1 MEDVDEAGE
10 GAEGEVDE
18 GEGVGE
24 DVIEIMMEDGMTMV
38 VIMAEGGIIMEAVTM
53 EEVEITEEVEIM
65 GEVVIMGEV
74 AIMVEEAEAGVEVE
88 VDTMVVAGAV
98 VGRYTVKMDLTLV
111 CTFYFMFLRYIIPL
125 PFYAPSHFSISY
137 ATYS

>member
-38 VIMAEGGIIMEAVTM
+38 VIMAEGGIIMEEAVTM

-65 GEVVIMGEV
+65 GEVVTMVE
-74 AIMVEEAEAGVEVE
+74 AIMVEAEAGVEVE